1 MIVVEQHKM
10 FNNTTMAP
18 HGHPEIWASTILF
31 CSMMLGFL
39 MIFGF
44 VFNMSFVVMMCH
56 GRFAAKIRHLL
67 YMNLIFV
74 DIMLCLV
81 WMPMKLSIVHTLFYY
96 YNHRNLDHILAE
108 LNIYILMMSVAFLSV
123 VFVCI
128 QKICQRTDILKM
140 KQNGILVTIS
150 LSLTW
155 IISFIWMVVQNFVHG
170 EVGTYYLVSENSTA
184 TVQFYGKVHNDNTE
198 TVFTIVML
206 LMLSIGLSGL
216 LMFAWKY
223 RCKKTLYAPEIRIES
238 IGPSTQEE
246 PSRGMSISTNRNP
259 SISTTTDVLSEPR
272 NSLRTASFSTTTDM
286 LAVSSGTGTRNTSFS
301 TTTTDLLCP
310 DPPAIVVTAP
320 PGHSHAPGGPKA
332 RHLSLS
338 KMDTGEPP
346 SPTKLR
352 QSIIYVQE
360 TRPLEIERHGRGER
374 RLSAISTLPVITSEP
389 LETTPK
395 AVYYK
400 HCPKYM
406 DPTTYDYVQKWSVD
420 VMALQ
425 SQLSNPVM
433 HGGNY
438 PYEEGHS
445 VTLSPSPRASLDP
458 NNPFGHPNPHRY
470 AQRPSKADTGFHSLD
485 SISVVEVASS
495 ERQPSI
501 SPSVQEHTI
510 TYPFP
515 KSPDTPNLT
524 NRKKTVQ
531 ELRCCMT
538 LLLTFLILLL
548 PPLVLNLF
556 QWQMDKSVYLNLH
569 MWFVTLGGSQVLIH
583 PFLITKMERSF
594 KTYCLK
600 CKQKFP
606 NCQKHEIE
614 HT

>member
-1 MIVVEQHKM
+1 
-10 FNNTTMAP
+10 
-18 HGHPEIWASTILF
+18 
-31 CSMMLGFL
+31 
-39 MIFGF
+39 
-44 VFNMSFVVMMCH
+44 MCH
-56 GRFAAKIRHLL
+56 GKFAAKIRHLL

-81 WMPMKLSIVHTLFYY
+81 WMPMKLNIVHTLFYY
-96 YNHRNLDHILAE
+96 YNHRNLDHMLAE
-108 LNIYILMMSVAFLSV
+108 LNIYILMMSVAFLTV

-140 KQNGILVTIS
+140 KQNGILVTIG

-155 IISFIWMVVQNFVHG
+155 IISFIWMVMQNFVHG
-170 EVGTYYLVSENSTA
+170 EVGIYYLVSENSTA
-184 TVQFYGKVHNDNTE
+184 MVQFYGKVHNDNTE

-206 LMLSIGLSGL
+206 LLLSCGLSGL

-238 IGPSTQEE
+238 IGPAPDD
-246 PSRGMSISTNRNP
+246 PSRNMSISTNRNP

-272 NSLRTASFSTTTDM
+272 PSLRTASFSTTTDQ
-286 LAVSSGTGTRNTSFS
+286 LTEPRVSSGSGTRNTSFS
-301 TTTTDLLCP
+301 TTTTDLLTAET
-310 DPPAIVVTAP
+310 PAIVVTAP

-338 KMDTGEPP
+338 KTDSEPV

-352 QSIIYVQE
+352 SSIIYVQE
-360 TRPLEIERHGRGER
+360 TKPLEIERHHRGER
-374 RLSAISTLPVITSEP
+374 RLSAINSLPVITSEP

-425 SQLSNPVM
+425 SQLSNPVI

-438 PYEEGHS
+438 PYEEGPS

-458 NNPFGHPNPHRY
+458 NNPLGMPRANIY

-485 SISVVEVASS
+485 SISVVEVSSS

-501 SPSVQEHTI
+501 QEHTI

-531 ELRCCMT
+531 ELRCCMI

-556 QWQMDKSVYLNLH
+556 QWEMDKSVYLNLH
-569 MWFVTLGGSQVLIH
+569 MWFMTLGGSQVLIH

-600 CKQKFP
+600 CKQKIP
-606 NCQKHEIE
+606 SCQKHEID